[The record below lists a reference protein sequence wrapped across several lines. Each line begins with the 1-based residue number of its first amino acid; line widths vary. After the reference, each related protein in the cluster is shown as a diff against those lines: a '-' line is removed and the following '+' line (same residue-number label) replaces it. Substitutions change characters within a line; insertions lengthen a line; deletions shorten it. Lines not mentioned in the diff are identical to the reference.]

1 MSKNRNSHW
10 SIRRN
15 EGYIIEII
23 VRDASMA
30 KNDVFKFNTMDKRS
44 MENVLNILNK
54 KYGIKLVSE
63 RITPK
68 VDKDLEWLKKGSP
81 F

>member
-1 MSKNRNSHW
+1 
-10 SIRRN
+10 
-15 EGYIIEII
+15 
-23 VRDASMA
+23 
-30 KNDVFKFNTMDKRS
+30 MDKRS

-63 RITPK
+63 RITQK